1 MAHDPARRLSPA
13 LHVRHDEM
21 PRDPHPLQDH
31 ADVRPDNGN
40 TYGMR
45 EPILCAIRPRPQQET
60 RHMRVAVLGAGVIGV
75 SAAWHLARAGAE
87 VIVLER
93 RDGPALETS
102 FANAGQVSPGY
113 STPWAAPGIPLKALK
128 WLFQRHAPLAIHPD
142 GSLRQWLWLAR
153 MLGQCS
159 AQRYATNKRRMM
171 RLAEYSRDVLRELRA
186 DAQLSYEQRSL
197 GTLQLFRSAAQ
208 LDAAGRDVEVL
219 RGFGVPFDL
228 LGRDELAR
236 AEPALARV
244 AHRLSGGLR
253 LPNDETG
260 DCHLFATQLADR
272 AAALGVRFR
281 YGTVVSGL
289 EVTGGSVTAVRL
301 GEERLAVDACVV
313 ALGSQT
319 PALLAPL
326 GIDVPVYPVKG
337 YSLTI
342 SVRDESAAPV
352 STVLDETYKV
362 AVTRFDRR
370 IRIGGMAELAGH
382 DLTLRP
388 RRRATLEKVVQD
400 LFPGAGD
407 LAAGEFWT
415 GLRPMTPDSTP
426 IVGATPVSGLFLDT
440 GHGTLGWTMA
450 AGSGRLI
457 ADLVL
462 ARRPEIDPEGLGIE
476 RYRPAAPVRWVAR
489 PAT

>member
-1 MAHDPARRLSPA
+1 MK
-13 LHVRHDEM
+13 
-21 PRDPHPLQDH
+21 
-31 ADVRPDNGN
+31 
-40 TYGMR
+40 
-45 EPILCAIRPRPQQET
+45 
-60 RHMRVAVLGAGVIGV
+60 VAVLGAGVIGV
-75 SAAWHLARAGAE
+75 STAWHLARAGAD
-87 VIVLER
+87 VVVLER

-113 STPWAAPGIPLKALK
+113 STPWAAPDIPLKALK
-128 WLFQRHAPLAIHPD
+128 WLFQRHAPLAIRPD
-142 GSLRQWLWLAR
+142 GSLSQCVWVAR
-153 MLGQCS
+153 MLGQCT
-159 AQRYATNKRRMM
+159 AERYAVNKRRMM

-186 DAQLSYEQRSL
+186 AAQLSYEQRSL

-208 LDAAGRDVEVL
+208 LDAASRDVEVL
-219 RGFGVPFDL
+219 RGYGVPFEL
-228 LGRDELAR
+228 LGRDEVMR
-236 AEPALARV
+236 AEPALSRV

-260 DCHLFATQLADR
+260 DCHLFTRQLAER
-272 AAALGVRFR
+272 ASALGVRWRF
-281 YGTVVSGL
+281 GANVSEL
-289 EVTGGSVTAVRL
+289 EVAGGEIVAVRF
-301 GEERLAVDACVV
+301 GEERVAVDACVV
-313 ALGSQT
+313 ALGSHT
-319 PALLAPL
+319 PAVLEPL
-326 GIDVPVYPVKG
+326 GIQVPVYPVKG

-342 SVRDESAAPV
+342 PVRDEASSPV

-388 RRRATLEKVVQD
+388 RRRQTLEKVVQE

-426 IVGATPVSGLFLDT
+426 IVGPTRVRGLYLNT

-450 AGSGRLI
+450 AGSGRLV

-462 ARRPEIDPEGLGIE
+462 GRRPDIDPEGLGIE
-476 RYRPAAPVRWVAR
+476 RYDPAAPARWVAR

>member
-1 MAHDPARRLSPA
+1 
-13 LHVRHDEM
+13 
-21 PRDPHPLQDH
+21 
-31 ADVRPDNGN
+31 
-40 TYGMR
+40 
-45 EPILCAIRPRPQQET
+45 
-60 RHMRVAVLGAGVIGV
+60 MRVAVLGAGVIGV
-75 SAAWHLARAGAE
+75 STAWHLARAGAD
-87 VIVLER
+87 VVVLER
-93 RDGPALETS
+93 QSGPALETS

-128 WLFQRHAPLAIHPD
+128 WLFQCHAPLAIRPD
-142 GSLRQWLWLAR
+142 GSLEQWVWLAR
-153 MLGQCS
+153 MLGQCT
-159 AQRYATNKRRMM
+159 AERYAVNKRRMM
-171 RLAEYSRDVLRELRA
+171 RLAEYSRDVLRELRLA
-186 DAQLSYEQRSL
+186 TQLSYEQRSL
-197 GTLQLFRSAAQ
+197 GTLQLFRSASQ
-208 LDAAGRDVEVL
+208 LDAAARDVAVL
-219 RGFGVPFDL
+219 RSSGVPFEL
-228 LGRDELAR
+228 LGPDEVAR
-236 AEPALARV
+236 AEPALSRV

-260 DCHLFATQLADR
+260 DCHLFTRQLAER
-272 AAALGVRFR
+272 AAALGVQFR
-281 YGTVVSGL
+281 YGSVVSGL
-289 EVTGGSVTAVRL
+289 EVEGGDVVAVRL
-301 GEERLAVDACVV
+301 AGERVAVDACVV
-313 ALGSQT
+313 ALGSHT

-326 GIDVPVYPVKG
+326 GIQVPVYPVKG

-342 SVRDESAAPV
+342 PVRDEAASPV

-407 LAAGEFWT
+407 LGAGEFWT

-426 IVGATPVSGLFLDT
+426 IVGATPVGGLFLNT

-457 ADLVL
+457 ADVVL
-462 ARRPEIDPEGLGIE
+462 GRRPDIDPEGLGIE
-476 RYRPAAPVRWVAR
+476 RYRAAAPARWIAR